1 MNLAYTVFAGI
12 DSLGGV
18 AESALCPCQTN
29 SDLKLVDGVP
39 VDMWMDENGVQQIE
53 VADGGTTATVI
64 ALVDGATLIY
74 AQEPTFAC
82 SLLASATGNAFH
94 LYLLSWAPN

>member
-1 MNLAYTVFAGI
+1 
-12 DSLGGV
+12 
-18 AESALCPCQTN
+18 
-29 SDLKLVDGVP
+29 
-39 VDMWMDENGVQQIE
+39 MDENGVQQIE

-74 AQEPTFAC
+74 AQEPTLAC

-94 LYLLSWAPN
+94 RY